1 MHGVSAPPLKPAAQR
16 TDREQMVTLADFTL
30 HSTKS
35 AFPTPFGSSIV
46 STGDGSLLAR
56 RVNHG
61 RQLCDPTAHAEVHV
75 IRVACRK
82 FRSTSLRGYTLY
94 STCEP
99 CPMCMA
105 AILWAGLDRVI
116 YGATIGD
123 ASRYC
128 QQIYTS
134 AKQLVKKS
142 DLVCEVVGPVER
154 DRCVALFEACPMRR
168 ATPKR

>member
-1 MHGVSAPPLKPAAQR
+1 MYGLSAPRLKPTAKP
-16 TDREQMVTLADFTL
+16 TDREQMVKVADFTMRSL
-30 HSTKS
+30 KTP
-35 AFPTPFGSSIV
+35 FPTPFGSSIV
-46 STGDGSLLAR
+46 ATKDGSLLSR

-61 RQLCDPTAHAEVHV
+61 RQRCDPTAHAEVHV
-75 IRVACRK
+75 IRAACRK
-82 FRSTSLRGYTLY
+82 IKSMSLRGYTLY

-105 AILWAGLDRVI
+105 AILWSGLDRVI

-128 QQIYTS
+128 KQIYTS
-134 AKQLVKKS
+134 ARHLVKKS

-154 DRCVALFEACPMRR
+154 ELCVALFEAGPMRR
-168 ATPKR
+168 APEKE

>member
-1 MHGVSAPPLKPAAQR
+1 MHGLSAPPVKPAAGQS
-16 TDREQMVTLADFTL
+16 DREQMVMLADFTL
-30 HSTKS
+30 RSTKT
-35 AFPTPFGSSIV
+35 AFPTPFGSSV
-46 STGDGSLLAR
+46 VARDGSLLSR

-61 RQLCDPTAHAEVHV
+61 RQRCDPTAHAEVHV
-75 IRVACRK
+75 IRAACQK
-82 FRSTSLRGYTLY
+82 IRSMSLRGYTLY

-105 AILWAGLDRVI
+105 AILWAGLDRVV

-123 ASRYC
+123 ASRYFE
-128 QQIYTS
+128 QIYTS

-154 DRCVALFEACPMRR
+154 DRCVALFEACPTRR
-168 ATPKR
+168 ANPKK

>member
-1 MHGVSAPPLKPAAQR
+1 MHGLRAPRLKSADKL
-16 TDREQMVTLADFTL
+16 TDREQMVSVAEFT
-30 HSTKS
+30 SRSMKTP
-35 AFPTPFGSSIV
+35 FPTPFGSSIV
-46 STGDGSLLAR
+46 ATKDGALLTR
-56 RVNHG
+56 QVNHG
-61 RQLCDPTAHAEVHV
+61 RQNVDPTAHAEVHV
-75 IRVACRK
+75 IRAACRK
-82 FRSTSLRGYTLY
+82 LKSMSLQGYTLY

-123 ASRYC
+123 ASKYC
-128 QQIYTS
+128 KQIYTS

-168 ATPKR
+168 ATPKK